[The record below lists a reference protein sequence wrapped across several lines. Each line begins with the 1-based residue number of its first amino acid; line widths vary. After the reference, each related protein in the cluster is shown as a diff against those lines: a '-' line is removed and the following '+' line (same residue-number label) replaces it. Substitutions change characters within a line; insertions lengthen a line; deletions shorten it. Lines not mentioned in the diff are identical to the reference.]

1 MSTVMDNV
9 AGKGRNLGVNTW
21 LIILGISVTVFGLN
35 TGYATWKAAR
45 LGGASTSA
53 SQLQVNSQRLAVQ
66 GREAVGG
73 AKEAFAA
80 FRATKGVIDKDI
92 QDLNSIYGGT
102 FEVSAPIETVTNT
115 WGLLG
120 KNADQ
125 VLNSEKQV
133 LDLAKNFDSF
143 SGRVPQ
149 LQARLDEL
157 VRAMSASGSP
167 SSQVYIA
174 LRQVLLA
181 GNMARRITE
190 MRAGGSGASLA
201 GDALGRDA
209 AVFGNVLNGL
219 RKGGDTS
226 SGVLPLSNGGALTAL
241 TQAEALWAEM
251 KKDLDAI
258 AASSPKLFAAQTA
271 AESITSGSDK
281 LLSDSESLFS
291 AFTSFGSVRST
302 NPLGHILVSIISG
315 IVALLAIAGLLFS
328 LNRAQQKRYQTTK
341 ELNDRNQ
348 EAIMRLLDEM
358 GSLAE
363 GDLTVKATVTE
374 DMTGA
379 IADSINFAV
388 EQLRSLVQTITD
400 TSVQVASSAQETQ
413 ATAMHLAEAAE
424 HQAQEINSA
433 SDRISEIAASID
445 QVSKNS
451 AESADVAQRSVQIAT
466 KGAGVVRQTIQG
478 MDSIRDQIQ
487 ETSKRIKRL
496 GESSQEIG
504 SIVELIN
511 DISEQTNILALNA
524 AIQAAS
530 AGEAGRGFAVVADE
544 VQRLAERASN
554 ATKRIETLVQTIQSD
569 TNEAVSSMEQT
580 TSEVVAGARLAED
593 AGTALGEIEKVSS
606 DLSNLIQGISSAA
619 QQQSSAASNIT
630 QTMNTIQQIT
640 SQTSQGANQTAESI
654 GNLAQLAAD
663 LRRSVADFKLPA

>member
-1 MSTVMDNV
+1 MSTMME
-9 AGKGRNLGVNTW
+9 KGRNLGTTAW
-21 LIILGISVTVFGLN
+21 LGLLGLSVLIFGAN
-35 TGYATWKAAR
+35 TGIATYR
-45 LGGASTSA
+45 G
-53 SQLQVNSQRLAVQ
+53 SQLAGANASAANLQVLSQQLANQ

-73 AKEAFAA
+73 KPEAFTA
-80 FRATKGVIDKDI
+80 FKATKATIESDVSDLKSNYGDKALVSGPIDK
-92 QDLNSIYGGT
+92 
-102 FEVSAPIETVTNT
+102 VSAT
-115 WGLLG
+115 WAPLG
-120 KNADQ
+120 RSADQ
-125 VLNSEKQV
+125 VVGAEKTV
-133 LDLAKNFDSF
+133 VEFAGHADKFTA
-143 SGRVPQ
+143 RVPQ
-149 LQARLDEL
+149 LQAQLDEV
-157 VRAMSASGSP
+157 VRAMSASGAP

-174 LRQVLLA
+174 LRQVVLA
-181 GNMARRITE
+181 STMAQRVTQI
-190 MRAGGSGASLA
+190 RAGGASASLA
-201 GDALGRDA
+201 GDALKRDTDVFENVLKGLRDGGSANVQKLANPA
-209 AVFGNVLNGL
+209 AVASLNQASVLWTDM
-219 RKGGDTS
+219 R
-226 SGVLPLSNGGALTAL
+226 
-241 TQAEALWAEM
+241 
-251 KKDLDAI
+251 KDLDAI
-258 AASSPKLFAAQTA
+258 LASSQNLFAAQSA
-271 AESITSGSDK
+271 AAQITNGSDG
-281 LLSDSESLFS
+281 LLNDSRGLFDALS
-291 AFTSFGSVRST
+291 SFGSVKST
-302 NPLGHILVSIISG
+302 TLVGHPLVSFVSG
-315 IVALLAIAGLLFS
+315 ALALLSIIGLLWS
-328 LNRAQQKRYQTTK
+328 LYRAQQRRFDTTK

-388 EQLRSLVQTITD
+388 EQLRSLVATIND

-424 HQAQEINSA
+424 HQAQEISSA
-433 SDRISEIAASID
+433 SDRISEIAESIN
-445 QVSKNS
+445 QVSRNS

-466 KGAGVVRQTIQG
+466 KGAGVVRQTIAG

-606 DLSNLIQGISSAA
+606 DLSNLIQGISTAA
-619 QQQSSAASNIT
+619 QQQSSAATNIT
-630 QTMNTIQQIT
+630 ATMNTIQQIT
-640 SQTSQGANQTAESI
+640 SQTSQGASQTAESI

>member
-1 MSTVMDNV
+1 MSTDINSV
-9 AGKGRNLGVNTW
+9 AGKARNLGVNTW
-21 LIILGISVTVFGLN
+21 LVLLGIAVLVFGLN

-45 LGGASTSA
+45 LGGASSA
-53 SQLQVNSQRLAVQ
+53 ASNLQVLSQQLANQ

-73 AKEAFAA
+73 DAQAFNA
-80 FRATKGVIDKDI
+80 FKDTKAEIDDDIASLNGNFGNEPGV
-92 QDLNSIYGGT
+92 SG
-102 FEVSAPIETVTNT
+102 PIGTVTET
-115 WGLLG
+115 WTPLGASAEQMIASERAVLGLAD
-120 KNADQ
+120 NA
-125 VLNSEKQV
+125 NSFAGQ
-133 LDLAKNFDSF
+133 
-143 SGRVPQ
+143 VPQ
-149 LQARLDEL
+149 LQANLDEL

-167 SSQVYIA
+167 SSQVYLA
-174 LRQVLLA
+174 LRQVVLS
-181 GNMARRITE
+181 GTMARRITE
-190 MRAGGSGASLA
+190 IQAGGPAAATA
-201 GDALGRDA
+201 GDALARDA
-209 AVFGNVLNGL
+209 AVFDNVMSGL
-219 RKGGDTS
+219 REGDETL
-226 SGVLPLSNGGALTAL
+226 GVTALSNGGALAAL
-241 TQAEALWAEM
+241 GQAQALWTDM
-251 KKDLDAI
+251 KEDLDAI
-258 AASSPKLFAAQTA
+258 LSTSQNLFRAQAAAD
-271 AESITSGSDK
+271 SITAGSDQ
-281 LLSDSESLFS
+281 LLTDSRRLFD
-291 AFTSFGSVRST
+291 AFTAFGSLRDTSI
-302 NPLGHILVSIISG
+302 LGNLWISIISG
-315 IVALLAIAGLLFS
+315 ALALVAIAGLLYS
-328 LNRAQQKRYQTTK
+328 LNRQQQKRYETTK

-424 HQAQEINSA
+424 HQAQEISSA
-433 SDRISEIAASID
+433 SGRISEIAASID

-451 AESADVAQRSVQIAT
+451 AESAEVAQRSVQIAT

-606 DLSNLIQGISSAA
+606 DLSGLIQGISTAA
-619 QQQSSAASNIT
+619 QQQSGAAANIT
-630 QTMNTIQQIT
+630 QTMNTSQQIT
-640 SQTSQGANQTAESI
+640 SQTTQGANQTAESI

>member
-1 MSTVMDNV
+1 M
-9 AGKGRNLGVNTW
+9 
-21 LIILGISVTVFGLN
+21 
-35 TGYATWKAAR
+35 
-45 LGGASTSA
+45 
-53 SQLQVNSQRLAVQ
+53 
-66 GREAVGG
+66 
-73 AKEAFAA
+73 
-80 FRATKGVIDKDI
+80 
-92 QDLNSIYGGT
+92 
-102 FEVSAPIETVTNT
+102 
-115 WGLLG
+115 
-120 KNADQ
+120 
-125 VLNSEKQV
+125 
-133 LDLAKNFDSF
+133 
-143 SGRVPQ
+143 
-149 LQARLDEL
+149 
-157 VRAMSASGSP
+157 
-167 SSQVYIA
+167 
-174 LRQVLLA
+174 
-181 GNMARRITE
+181 
-190 MRAGGSGASLA
+190 
-201 GDALGRDA
+201 
-209 AVFGNVLNGL
+209 
-219 RKGGDTS
+219 
-226 SGVLPLSNGGALTAL
+226 
-241 TQAEALWAEM
+241 
-251 KKDLDAI
+251 
-258 AASSPKLFAAQTA
+258 
-271 AESITSGSDK
+271 
-281 LLSDSESLFS
+281 
-291 AFTSFGSVRST
+291 
-302 NPLGHILVSIISG
+302 
-315 IVALLAIAGLLFS
+315 LFS

-445 QVSKNS
+445 QVSRNS

-466 KGAGVVRQTIQG
+466 KGAGVVRQTIAG

-606 DLSNLIQGISSAA
+606 DLSGLIQGISSAA
-619 QQQSSAASNIT
+619 KQQSSAASNIT
-630 QTMNTIQQIT
+630 QTMNTIQSIT
-640 SQTSQGANQTAESI
+640 AQTSQGASQTAQSI

>member
-1 MSTVMDNV
+1 MSTVMDTV
-9 AGKGRNLGVNTW
+9 AGKGRNMGTNFW
-21 LIILGISVTVFGLN
+21 LIVLAISLVVFGAN

-53 SQLQVNSQRLAVQ
+53 SNLQLNSQRLANQ
-66 GREAVGG
+66 GREAVEGDK
-73 AKEAFAA
+73 AAFEAFK
-80 FRATKGVIDKDI
+80 ATKAEVDSDIAELNGNFGDTAGVAGPI
-92 QDLNSIYGGT
+92 ST
-102 FEVSAPIETVTNT
+102 VSQTWAP
-115 WGLLG
+115 
-120 KNADQ
+120 
-125 VLNSEKQV
+125 
-133 LDLAKNFDSF
+133 LAKNAEDVIASEAAVLALAGNADRFTQAI
-143 SGRVPQ
+143 PQ
-149 LQARLDEL
+149 LQAQLDEV
-157 VRAMSASGSP
+157 VRAMSSSGSA
-167 SSQVYIA
+167 SSQIYIA
-174 LRQVLLA
+174 LRQNVLA
-181 GNMARRITE
+181 GNLARRVTE
-190 MRAGGSGASLA
+190 VRAGGAGAAVAGQALARDANVFEQVLA
-201 GDALGRDA
+201 GLKSGDEAM
-209 AVFGNVLNGL
+209 NVQ
-219 RKGGDTS
+219 
-226 SGVLPLSNGGALTAL
+226 PLSNSNAVAALNKA
-241 TQAEALWAEM
+241 TQQWAAM

-258 AASSPKLFAAQTA
+258 LGSSQKLFGAQNAAT
-271 AESITSGSDK
+271 SLITGSDK
-281 LLSDSESLFS
+281 LLSDSRDLFQ
-291 AFTSFGSVRST
+291 AFTAFGSLRDKSL
-302 NPLGHILVSIISG
+302 LGNIWISIVFGVLGIIAIVGLVFSI
-315 IVALLAIAGLLFS
+315 
-328 LNRAQQKRYQTTK
+328 NRAQRQRYETTM
-341 ELNDRNQ
+341 ELNNRNQ

-388 EQLRSLVQTITD
+388 EQLRSLVQTIND

-433 SDRISEIAASID
+433 SDRINEIATSIN

-466 KGAGVVRQTIQG
+466 KGAGVVRETIAG

-504 SIVELIN
+504 SIVELIS

-554 ATKRIETLVQTIQSD
+554 ATKRIETLVQAIQSD

-593 AGTALGEIEKVSS
+593 AGTALGEIENVSTS
-606 DLSNLIQGISSAA
+606 LADLIQGISSAA
-619 QQQSSAASNIT
+619 QQQSAAATNIT
-630 QTMNTIQQIT
+630 STMNTIQSIT
-640 SQTSQGANQTAESI
+640 AQTSQGANQTAESI

>member
-1 MSTVMDNV
+1 MSSVMDTV
-9 AGKGRNLGVNTW
+9 AGKGRNIGVNTW
-21 LIILGISVTVFGLN
+21 LTVLGVSVLVFAAN

-45 LGGASTSA
+45 LSGASGAA
-53 SQLQVNSQRLAVQ
+53 SDLQVLSQTLAAQ
-66 GREAVGG
+66 GQQAVGG
-73 AKEAFAA
+73 DAQAFER
-80 FRATKGVIDKDI
+80 FRAAKAQIDENVRSLNDNFGSTAGVSGPIA
-92 QDLNSIYGGT
+92 DLT
-102 FEVSAPIETVTNT
+102 RT
-115 WGLLG
+115 WTPLG
-120 KNADQ
+120 KSADQ
-125 VLNSEKQV
+125 VLESQEAIVQLATRANSFTDK
-133 LDLAKNFDSF
+133 
-143 SGRVPQ
+143 VPG
-149 LQARLDEL
+149 LQATLDEL

-167 SSQVYIA
+167 ASQVYIA
-174 LRQVLLA
+174 LRQVVA
-181 GNMARRITE
+181 TGNMARRIAE
-190 MRAGGSGASLA
+190 IRAGGQNAQIA
-201 GDALGRDA
+201 ADALARDA
-209 AVFGNVLNGL
+209 NGLTNVLNGL
-219 RKGGDTS
+219 RRGQQGQI
-226 SGVLPLSNGGALTAL
+226 TAL
-241 TQAEALWAEM
+241 TNGAALAQLGQAEKQWAEM
-251 KKDLDAI
+251 RKDVDAI
-258 AASSPKLFAAQTA
+258 TASARNLIGAQTA
-271 AESITSGSDK
+271 AAAISANSDELLTESRDV
-281 LLSDSESLFS
+281 FR
-291 AFTSFGSVRST
+291 AFTSTGSLTDTSV
-302 NPLGHILVSIISG
+302 LGNVWISILSGLAAVLSI
-315 IVALLAIAGLLFS
+315 LGLLYS
-328 LNRAQQKRYQTTK
+328 LNKQQQRRYQTTK

-400 TSVQVASSAQETQ
+400 TSVQVAASAQETQ
-413 ATAMHLAEAAE
+413 ATAMQLAEAAE
-424 HQAQEINSA
+424 HQAQEIGSA
-433 SDRISEIAASID
+433 SERINEIAASIEE
-445 QVSKNS
+445 VSKNS

-593 AGTALGEIEKVSS
+593 AGTALGEIEKVST
-606 DLSNLIQGISSAA
+606 DLSNLIQNISSAA
-619 QQQSSAASNIT
+619 QQQSYAASNIT
-630 QTMNTIQQIT
+630 QTMTTIQSIT
-640 SQTSQGANQTAESI
+640 AQTSQGASQTAASI

>member
-1 MSTVMDNV
+1 MSTVMDSA
-9 AGKGRNLGVNTW
+9 AGKGRSLGVNTW
-21 LIILGISVTVFGLN
+21 LIVLGVSVLVFGLN

-45 LGGASTSA
+45 LGGASSA
-53 SQLQVNSQRLAVQ
+53 ASDLQVNSQKLAVQ
-66 GREAVGG
+66 GQEAVGG
-73 AKEAFAA
+73 DAAAFAA
-80 FRATKGVIDKDI
+80 FKETRAQIVQDVDQLNANFGTTAGV
-92 QDLNSIYGGT
+92 SG
-102 FEVSAPIETVTNT
+102 PIKTVTDS
-115 WGLLG
+115 WVPLG
-120 KNADQ
+120 KSADQ
-125 VLNSEKQV
+125 VISSEKAV
-133 LDLAKNFDSF
+133 LALAGNADSF
-143 SGRVPQ
+143 TSRVPQ

-174 LRQVLLA
+174 LRQVVLS
-181 GNMARRITE
+181 GTMSRRITE
-190 MRAGGSGASLA
+190 IRAGGSGAALA
-201 GDALGRDA
+201 GEALARDA
-209 AVFGNVLNGL
+209 TVFGNVLTGL
-219 RKGGDTS
+219 RKGDAAF
-226 SGVLPLSNGGALTAL
+226 GVTPLGNSNALAAL
-241 TQAEALWAEM
+241 TQAETLWLEM

-258 AASSPKLFAAQTA
+258 LSSSQNLFAAQAA
-271 AESITSGSDK
+271 AESITGGSNK
-281 LLSDSESLFS
+281 LLADSQNLFR
-291 AFTSFGSVRST
+291 AFTAFGSLKDTSIAG
-302 NPLGHILVSIISG
+302 NLWISIISG
-315 IVALLAIAGLLFS
+315 IAALAAIIALVVS
-328 LNRAQQKRYQTTK
+328 LNSQQKKRYLTTK

-433 SDRISEIAASID
+433 SDRISEIAASIN
-445 QVSKNS
+445 QVSRNS

-466 KGAGVVRQTIQG
+466 KGAGVVRQTIAG

-630 QTMNTIQQIT
+630 ATMNTIQSIT
-640 SQTSQGANQTAESI
+640 AQTSQGANQTAASI

>member
-1 MSTVMDNV
+1 MSTVIETTP
-9 AGKGRNLGVNTW
+9 GKSRNFGVTFW
-21 LIILGISVTVFGLN
+21 LIVLGISLAVLAAN
-35 TGYATWKAAR
+35 TGVSTYLGQRLSGAQSSAAD
-45 LGGASTSA
+45 
-53 SQLQVNSQRLAVQ
+53 LQVLSQQLAIQ
-66 GREAVGG
+66 GRQAVNGDAASFTAFGATKTRIDQDVATLRDRFGGEPSVAGEIAEVAETWAPMASNAERVLASREAV
-73 AKEAFAA
+73 
-80 FRATKGVIDKDI
+80 I
-92 QDLNSIYGGT
+92 
-102 FEVSAPIETVTNT
+102 
-115 WGLLG
+115 GLSE
-120 KNADQ
+120 NAD
-125 VLNSEKQV
+125 
-133 LDLAKNFDSF
+133 AF
-143 SGRVPQ
+143 SSRVPE
-149 LQARLDEL
+149 LQAQLNEV
-157 VRAMSASGSP
+157 VRALASSGAPSA
-167 SSQVYIA
+167 QVYNGLQMVVTSA
-174 LRQVLLA
+174 A
-181 GNMARRITE
+181 MARRIAE
-190 MRAGGSGASLA
+190 IQAGGSDAPLA
-201 GDALGRDA
+201 GDALARDA
-209 AVFGNVLNGL
+209 TLFDRNMAGL
-219 RKGGDTS
+219 RQGEGDLQQVTAPAA
-226 SGVLPLSNGGALTAL
+226 VAALD
-241 TQAEALWAEM
+241 QANTLWEAM
-251 KKDLDAI
+251 KVDLNEILDAT
-258 AASSPKLFAAQTA
+258 APLFAAQQA
-271 AESITSGSDK
+271 SAVITSSSDG
-281 LLSDSESLFS
+281 LLADAAALFD
-291 AFTSFGSVRST
+291 AFTSFGSVRDT
-302 NPLGHILVSIISG
+302 RLFPNFWIGVASG
-315 IVALLAIAGLLFS
+315 IAMLIAIVGLLATLY
-328 LNRAQQKRYQTTK
+328 RQQQKRFETTK

-433 SDRISEIAASID
+433 SSRITEIAASID

-451 AESADVAQRSVQIAT
+451 AESAEVAQRSVHIAT
-466 KGAGVVRQTIQG
+466 AGAGVVRQTIAG

-544 VQRLAERASN
+544 VQRLAERSSN
-554 ATKRIETLVQTIQSD
+554 ATKRIESLVQTIQAD

-619 QQQSSAASNIT
+619 QQQSGAAANIT
-630 QTMNTIQQIT
+630 QAMNTIQQIT
-640 SQTSQGANQTAESI
+640 TQTSQGASQTAESI

>member
-9 AGKGRNLGVNTW
+9 AGKGRSMGTNFW
-21 LIILGISVTVFGLN
+21 LIVLAFSLVIFGAN
-35 TGYATWKAAR
+35 TGYAAWKAAR
-45 LGGASTSA
+45 LGGASTAA
-53 SQLQVNSQRLAVQ
+53 SNLQLNSQRLANQ
-66 GREAVGG
+66 GREAVEGNR
-73 AKEAFAA
+73 EAFTA
-80 FRATKGVIDKDI
+80 FKATKAEVDTDI
-92 QDLNSIYGGT
+92 QQLNSRFGSTTG
-102 FEVSAPIETVTNT
+102 VAGPIATVTQT
-115 WGLLG
+115 WAPLA

-125 VLNSEKQV
+125 VIASEAAV
-133 LDLAKNFDSF
+133 LALAGNADRFTQ
-143 SGRVPQ
+143 GIPQ
-149 LQARLDEL
+149 LQAQLDEV
-157 VRAMSASGSP
+157 VRAMSSSGSP
-167 SSQVYIA
+167 SSQIYIA
-174 LRQVLLA
+174 LRQNVLA
-181 GNMARRITE
+181 GNLARRVTE
-190 MRAGGSGASLA
+190 VRAGGSGARVAGQALSRDANVFEQVLA
-201 GDALGRDA
+201 GLKSGDESM
-209 AVFGNVLNGL
+209 NVQA
-219 RKGGDTS
+219 
-226 SGVLPLSNGGALTAL
+226 LSNGAAVAALNLATEQW
-241 TQAEALWAEM
+241 TQM

-258 AASSPKLFAAQTA
+258 LGSSQKLFNAQSSAAALT
-271 AESITSGSDK
+271 TGSNK
-281 LLSDSESLFS
+281 LLADSRDLFR
-291 AFTSFGSVRST
+291 AFTAFGSLRDTSL
-302 NPLGHILVSIISG
+302 LGNIWISIVSG
-315 IVALLAIAGLLFS
+315 IVALLAIVFLVLS
-328 LNRAQQKRYQTTK
+328 LNRAQRVRYETTM
-341 ELNDRNQ
+341 ELNNRNQ

-388 EQLRSLVQTITD
+388 EQLRSLVQTIND

-424 HQAQEINSA
+424 HQAQEISSA
-433 SDRISEIAASID
+433 SDRINEIAASIN

-466 KGAGVVRQTIQG
+466 KGAGVVRETIAG

-554 ATKRIETLVQTIQSD
+554 ATKRIETLVQAIQSD

-593 AGTALGEIEKVSS
+593 AGTALGEIENVSTS
-606 DLSNLIQGISSAA
+606 LAELIEGISSAS
-619 QQQSSAASNIT
+619 QQQSAAATNIT
-630 QTMNTIQQIT
+630 ATMNTIQSIT
-640 SQTSQGANQTAESI
+640 AQTSQGANQTAESI

>member
-1 MSTVMDNV
+1 MSTDINSV
-9 AGKGRNLGVNTW
+9 AGKARSLGVNTW
-21 LIILGISVTVFGLN
+21 LTVLATSLVVLAANF
-35 TGYATWKAAR
+35 GYASWKAGKAS
-45 LGGASTSA
+45 GASEAA
-53 SQLQVNSQRLAVQ
+53 SDLQVLSQQLAVQ
-66 GREAVGG
+66 SQEAVGG
-73 AKEAFAA
+73 DARAFESL
-80 FRATKGVIDKDI
+80 RATKTAIEEDVKELNANYGSTVGV
-92 QDLNSIYGGT
+92 SG
-102 FEVSAPIETVTNT
+102 PIETVATT
-115 WGLLG
+115 WQPLG
-120 KNADQ
+120 TNADQ
-125 VLNSEKQV
+125 VLESEKAV
-133 LDLAKNFDSF
+133 LALAGNAESF
-143 SGRVPQ
+143 SNRLPQ

-167 SSQVYIA
+167 SSQVYLA
-174 LRQVLLA
+174 LRQVVLS
-181 GNMARRITE
+181 GTMARRIAE
-190 MRAGGSGASLA
+190 IRAGGPGAVNA
-201 GDALGRDA
+201 GDALARDA
-209 AVFGNVLNGL
+209 AVFGNVLEGL
-219 RKGGDTS
+219 RKGSPD
-226 SGVLPLSNGGALTAL
+226 VTAL
-241 TQAEALWAEM
+241 GNSSAIAALGQAESVWGEM
-251 KKDLDAI
+251 KTDLDAI
-258 AASSPKLFAAQTA
+258 LGSSQNLFRAQAAAN
-271 AESITSGSDK
+271 SITAGSDE
-281 LLSDSESLFS
+281 LLNTSESLFNAVNAPGS
-291 AFTSFGSVRST
+291 LQDTSI
-302 NPLGHILVSIISG
+302 LGNIWISIISG
-315 IVALLAIAGLLFS
+315 LIALLSFAGLLWS
-328 LNRAQQKRYQTTK
+328 LNRQQQARYQTTK

-400 TSVQVASSAQETQ
+400 TSVQVAASAQETQ

-424 HQAQEINSA
+424 HQAQEISSA
-433 SDRISEIAASID
+433 SSRISEIAASID

-478 MDSIRDQIQ
+478 MDNIRDQIQ

-606 DLSNLIQGISSAA
+606 DLSGLIQGISTAA
-619 QQQSSAASNIT
+619 QQQSGAAANIT

-640 SQTSQGANQTAESI
+640 SQTTQGANQTAESI

>member
-1 MSTVMDNV
+1 MSTVLDSIT
-9 AGKGRNLGVNTW
+9 GKGRGLGTNFW
-21 LIILGISVTVFGLN
+21 IASLIILLVIFGAN
-35 TGYATWKAAR
+35 TGYAGWKAAR

-53 SQLQVNSQRLAVQ
+53 SSLQVNSQRLANQ

-73 AKEAFAA
+73 NAEAFGA
-80 FRATKGVIDKDI
+80 FKATKGQIDADVER
-92 QDLNSIYGGT
+92 LNTNFGSTAGVAG
-102 FEVSAPIETVTNT
+102 PIRTVTET
-115 WGLLG
+115 WTPLAESAN
-120 KNADQ
+120 KVAASEAAVKDF
-125 VLNSEKQV
+125 SEKASRFTQ
-133 LDLAKNFDSF
+133 A
-143 SGRVPQ
+143 VPQ
-149 LQARLDEL
+149 LQAQLDEL

-174 LRQVLLA
+174 LRQVVLA
-181 GNMARRITE
+181 GNMARRVTE
-190 MRAGGSGASLA
+190 IQAGGSGATIA
-201 GDALGRDA
+201 GDALARDA
-209 AVFGNVLNGL
+209 GVFEQVLAGL
-219 RKGGDTS
+219 RAGDEAMNVQALGNS
-226 SGVLPLSNGGALTAL
+226 SAVAALN
-241 TQAEALWAEM
+241 QASTRWTEM

-258 AASSPKLFAAQTA
+258 LASSANLFQAQAASAALTA
-271 AESITSGSDK
+271 GSDK
-281 LLSDSESLFS
+281 LLSDSQSLFS
-291 AFTSFGSVRST
+291 AFTAFGSLKDTSL
-302 NPLGHILVSIISG
+302 LGNVWISIISG
-315 IVALLAIAGLLFS
+315 LLAIAAIIGLWWS
-328 LNRAQQKRYQTTK
+328 LTRSQRKRFEDTM
-341 ELNDRNQ
+341 ELNNRNQ
-348 EAIMRLLDEM
+348 EAIMRLLDEI
-358 GSLAE
+358 GALAE
-363 GDLTVKATVTE
+363 NDLTVKATVTE

-388 EQLRSLVQTITD
+388 ENLRELVATIND
-400 TSVQVASSAQETQ
+400 TSVQVASGAQETQ

-433 SDRISEIAASID
+433 SSRISEIASSID
-445 QVSKNS
+445 QVSRNS
-451 AESADVAQRSVQIAT
+451 AQSAEVAQRSVQIAT
-466 KGAGVVRQTIQG
+466 KGAGVVRETIAG

-593 AGTALGEIEKVSS
+593 AGTALGEIESVSS
-606 DLSNLIQGISSAA
+606 NLAGLIEGISSAA

-630 QTMNTIQQIT
+630 EAMNTIQSIT
-640 SQTSQGANQTAESI
+640 AQTSQGANQTAQSI
-654 GNLAQLAAD
+654 GNLAQLAAN

>member
-9 AGKGRNLGVNTW
+9 AGKGRTIGTNVWIWLLLLSLLVFAGNTIW
-21 LIILGISVTVFGLN
+21 
-35 TGYATWKAAR
+35 ATTKAAR
-45 LGGASTSA
+45 LGGASTAA
-53 SQLQVNSQRLAVQ
+53 SNLQVNSQRLANQ

-73 AKEAFAA
+73 NAESFAA
-80 FRATKGVIDKDI
+80 FKTTRQQIDSDIKLLNERFGQTAGVAGPINAVTD
-92 QDLNSIYGGT
+92 T
-102 FEVSAPIETVTNT
+102 WAP
-115 WGLLG
+115 LAR
-120 KNADQ
+120 NADQ
-125 VLNSEKQV
+125 VIGSEKAV
-133 LDLAKNFDSF
+133 LGLAGNASSF
-143 SGRVPQ
+143 TQKVPQ
-149 LQARLDEL
+149 LQAQMDEV
-157 VRAMSASGSP
+157 VRAMSASGSQ
-167 SSQVYIA
+167 SSQIYIA
-174 LRQVLLA
+174 LREVVLA
-181 GNMARRITE
+181 ATMARRVAEIQ
-190 MRAGGSGASLA
+190 AGGATASLS
-201 GDALGRDA
+201 GDALARDA
-209 AVFGNVLNGL
+209 GVFGQVLNGL
-219 RKGGDTS
+219 RQGDATLN
-226 SGVLPLSNGGALTAL
+226 VQKLTNANALAAL
-241 TQAEALWAEM
+241 NQANTLWVEM

-258 AASSPKLFAAQTA
+258 LGTSQNLFRAQNAATA
-271 AESITSGSDK
+271 IATGSDK
-281 LLSDSESLFS
+281 LLSDSENLFS
-291 AFTSFGSVRST
+291 AFTAFGSLKDTSIIGGVW
-302 NPLGHILVSIISG
+302 VSILSG
-315 IVALLAIAGLLFS
+315 ALVLFS
-328 LNRAQQKRYQTTK
+328 LVGLYFSTRRAERKRYETTM
-341 ELNDRNQ
+341 ELNNRNQ

-424 HQAQEINSA
+424 HQATEINSA
-433 SDRISEIAASID
+433 SDRINEIAASIN

-451 AESADVAQRSVQIAT
+451 AESAEVAQRSVRIAT
-466 KGAGVVRQTIQG
+466 NGAGVVRQTIAG

-544 VQRLAERASN
+544 VQRLAERSSN
-554 ATKRIETLVQTIQSD
+554 ATKRIESLVQTIQAD

-593 AGTALGEIEKVSS
+593 AGTALGEIESVSTS
-606 DLSNLIQGISSAA
+606 LADLIQGISNAA
-619 QQQSSAASNIT
+619 QQQTAAASNIT
-630 QTMNTIQQIT
+630 QAMNTIQSIT
-640 SQTSQGANQTAESI
+640 AQTSQGANQTAESI

>member
-1 MSTVMDNV
+1 MSTMMD
-9 AGKGRNLGVNTW
+9 KGRNLGTSFW
-21 LIILGISVTVFGLN
+21 LILLLVSVAIFGLN
-35 TGYATWKAAR
+35 TGFATYLGSKLAGAGSAA
-45 LGGASTSA
+45 AD
-53 SQLQVNSQRLAVQ
+53 LQVLSQPLANQ

-73 AKEAFAA
+73 DTEAFAA
-80 FRATKGVIDKDI
+80 FKATKAKIDTDVANLRDGYGSAQGVSGPI
-92 QDLNSIYGGT
+92 GT
-102 FEVSAPIETVTNT
+102 VAETWAP
-115 WGLLG
+115 LG
-120 KNADQ
+120 KSAEQVIASEQAVLEFAGNADRFTQ
-125 VLNSEKQV
+125 
-133 LDLAKNFDSF
+133 
-143 SGRVPQ
+143 RVPQ
-149 LQARLDEL
+149 LQAQLDEV
-157 VRAMSASGSP
+157 VRAMSAAGAA

-174 LRQVLLA
+174 LRQVVLA
-181 GNMARRITE
+181 SNMSSRVTQI
-190 MRAGGSGASLA
+190 RAGGAGAAAA
-201 GDALGRDA
+201 GDALSRDIGFFEQTHKGLREGGA
-209 AVFGNVLNGL
+209 GNVQRLTNPAAIAALN
-219 RKGGDTS
+219 
-226 SGVLPLSNGGALTAL
+226 
-241 TQAEALWAEM
+241 QANTLWVGM

-258 AASSPKLFAAQTA
+258 LASSRNLFAAQSA
-271 AESITSGSDK
+271 AAALTNGSDE
-281 LLSDSESLFS
+281 LLSDSQKLFN
-291 AFTSFGSVRST
+291 AFTAFGSVKDTRLFP
-302 NPLGHILVSIISG
+302 NFWLGIISG
-315 IVALLAIAGLLFS
+315 GLALFSIAGLLFS
-328 LNRAQQKRYQTTK
+328 LYRAQQRRFETTK

-388 EQLRSLVQTITD
+388 EQLRSLVATIND

-433 SDRISEIAASID
+433 SERISEMAASIN

-451 AESADVAQRSVQIAT
+451 AESAEVAQRSVQIAT
-466 KGAGVVRQTIQG
+466 NGAGVVRQTIAG

-606 DLSNLIQGISSAA
+606 DLSNLIQGISSAS
-619 QQQSSAASNIT
+619 QQQSSAATGIT
-630 QTMNTIQQIT
+630 ATMNTIQQIT
-640 SQTSQGANQTAESI
+640 SQTSQGASQTAESI

>member
-1 MSTVMDNV
+1 MSTEMNSV
-9 AGKGRNLGVNTW
+9 AGKARNLGVNTW
-21 LIILGISVTVFGLN
+21 LIVLGVAVLIFGLN

-45 LGGASTSA
+45 LGGASSA
-53 SQLQVNSQRLAVQ
+53 ASSLQVRSQQLANQ

-73 AKEAFAA
+73 DAESFAA
-80 FRATKGVIDKDI
+80 FRATKAEIDADIARLQSNFGAEAGVSGPID
-92 QDLNSIYGGT
+92 T
-102 FEVSAPIETVTNT
+102 VAATWAP
-115 WGLLG
+115 LS
-120 KNADQ
+120 KSADQ
-125 VLNSEKQV
+125 VIASERAV
-133 LDLAKNFDSF
+133 LGLAGNADRFDSQ
-143 SGRVPQ
+143 VPN

-157 VRAMSASGSP
+157 VRAMSTSGSP
-167 SSQVYIA
+167 SSQVYYA
-174 LRQVLLA
+174 LRQVVLS
-181 GNMARRITE
+181 GTMARRLTE
-190 MRAGGSGASLA
+190 IRAGGPGAAAAGEGLA
-201 GDALGRDA
+201 RDA
-209 AVFGNVLNGL
+209 AIFGNVLTSL
-219 RKGGDTS
+219 RRGDEAT
-226 SGVLPLSNGGALTAL
+226 GVTALGNAGALAAL
-241 TQAEALWAEM
+241 GQAETLWVEM

-258 AASSPKLFAAQTA
+258 LATSQNLFSAQAAADAITA
-271 AESITSGSDK
+271 GSDR
-281 LLSDSESLFS
+281 LLNDSESLFD
-291 AFTSFGSVRST
+291 AFTSFGSIRST
-302 NPLGHILVSIISG
+302 NPIGHILVSVVSG
-315 IVALLAIAGLLFS
+315 LLALLAIMGLLYA
-328 LNRAQQKRYQTTK
+328 LNKQQRRRYETTK

-424 HQAQEINSA
+424 HQAQEISSA
-433 SDRISEIAASID
+433 SNRISEIAASID

-451 AESADVAQRSVQIAT
+451 AESADVAQRSVEIAT

-478 MDSIRDQIQ
+478 MDNIRDQIQ

-606 DLSNLIQGISSAA
+606 DLSGLIQGIS
-619 QQQSSAASNIT
+619 AASQLQSGAAANIT

-640 SQTSQGANQTAESI
+640 SQTTQGANQTAESI

>member
-1 MSTVMDNV
+1 MSTMMD
-9 AGKGRNLGVNTW
+9 KGRNLGTSFW
-21 LIILGISVTVFGLN
+21 LIALLLSVAVFGLN
-35 TGYATWKAAR
+35 TGVATYRSSKLA
-45 LGGASTSA
+45 GASTSA
-53 SQLQVNSQRLAVQ
+53 ADLQVLSQQLANQ
-66 GREAVGG
+66 GREAVSG
-73 AKEAFAA
+73 KSEAFAA
-80 FRATKGVIDKDI
+80 FKATKGQIESDVASLLSKYSD
-92 QDLNSIYGGT
+92 QAG
-102 FEVSAPIETVTNT
+102 VSGPLSKVAETWTP
-115 WGLLG
+115 LG
-120 KNADQ
+120 KSANQ
-125 VLNSEKQV
+125 VVASEKTIV
-133 LDLAKNFDSF
+133 EFAGHADKFNS
-143 SGRVPQ
+143 RVPQ
-149 LQARLDEL
+149 LQAQLDEV
-157 VRAMSASGSP
+157 VRAMSAAGAP

-174 LRQVLLA
+174 LRQVVLA
-181 GNMARRITE
+181 STMAQRVTQI
-190 MRAGGSGASLA
+190 RAGGATATLA
-201 GDALGRDA
+201 GDALKRDTD
-209 AVFGNVLNGL
+209 VFENVLTGL
-219 RKGGDTS
+219 REGSANVQKLGNPGS
-226 SGVLPLSNGGALTAL
+226 VAALN
-241 TQAEALWAEM
+241 QANTLWVDM

-258 AASSPKLFAAQTA
+258 LAGSQSLFGAQTA
-271 AESITSGSDK
+271 AAAITNGSDA
-281 LLSDSESLFS
+281 LLNDSRNLFD
-291 AFTSFGSVRST
+291 ALTSFGSVRST
-302 NPLGHILVSIISG
+302 NPVGHILVSVIAG
-315 IVALLAIAGLLFS
+315 ALALLSIGGLLFS
-328 LNRAQQKRYQTTK
+328 LYRAQQRRFETTK

-388 EQLRSLVQTITD
+388 EQLRSLVTTIND

-424 HQAQEINSA
+424 HQAQEIQGA
-433 SDRISEIAASID
+433 SDRITEIAASIN

-466 KGAGVVRQTIQG
+466 KGAGVVRQTIAG

-606 DLSNLIQGISSAA
+606 DLSGLIQGISTAA
-619 QQQSSAASNIT
+619 KQQSSAASNIT
-630 QTMNTIQQIT
+630 ATMNTIQSIT
-640 SQTSQGANQTAESI
+640 AQTSQGASQTAQSI

>member
-1 MSTVMDNV
+1 MSTVMDSV
-9 AGKGRNLGVNTW
+9 TGKGRNLSTNFW
-21 LIILGISVTVFGLN
+21 LLALLVSFAILGAN
-35 TGYATWKAAR
+35 TAYATWKAAR
-45 LGGASTSA
+45 LGGAGSSA
-53 SQLQVNSQRLAVQ
+53 ANLQVRSQQLANQ
-66 GREAVGG
+66 AREAVEGN
-73 AKEAFAA
+73 AESFAA
-80 FRATKGVIDKDI
+80 FKETRNLIESDVETLSGRF
-92 QDLNSIYGGT
+92 G
-102 FEVSAPIETVTNT
+102 SAPGVSDDIAAVATT
-115 WGLLG
+115 WAPMA

-125 VLNSEKQV
+125 VIASEAAV
-133 LDLAKNFDSF
+133 LGLAGNADRFNE
-143 SGRVPQ
+143 RVPQ
-149 LQARLDEL
+149 LQAQLDEV
-157 VRAMSASGSP
+157 VRAMSAAGAP
-167 SSQVYIA
+167 SSQIYIA
-174 LRQVLLA
+174 LREVVLA
-181 GNMARRITE
+181 ATMARRVAEI
-190 MRAGGSGASLA
+190 RAGGPSAKLA
-201 GDALGRDA
+201 GDALTRDA
-209 AVFGNVLNGL
+209 GVFDQVLKGL
-219 RKGGDTS
+219 REGDSAMNVQRLTNPGS
-226 SGVLPLSNGGALTAL
+226 LVALNRAN
-241 TQAEALWAEM
+241 ALWVEM

-258 AASSPKLFAAQTA
+258 LGTSQNLFRAQSAAAAITGGSNALLDDSEQLFQAFTAFGSIRDTSLWGNIWVSILAGLAA
-271 AESITSGSDK
+271 
-281 LLSDSESLFS
+281 LLS
-291 AFTSFGSVRST
+291 
-302 NPLGHILVSIISG
+302 
-315 IVALLAIAGLLFS
+315 IVGLLYS
-328 LNRAQQKRYQTTK
+328 LYRAQQRRFEGTK

-424 HQAQEINSA
+424 HQAQEITSA
-433 SDRISEIAASID
+433 SDRITEIAASID

-466 KGAGVVRQTIQG
+466 AGAGVVRQTIQG

-544 VQRLAERASN
+544 VQRLAERSSN
-554 ATKRIETLVQTIQSD
+554 ATKRIESLVQAIQSD

-593 AGTALGEIEKVSS
+593 AGTALGEIENVSTNLA
-606 DLSNLIQGISSAA
+606 DLIQGISSAA
-619 QQQSSAASNIT
+619 QQQSVAASNIT
-630 QTMNTIQQIT
+630 QAMNTIQSIT
-640 SQTSQGANQTAESI
+640 AQTSQGASQTADSI

>member
-1 MSTVMDNV
+1 MSTDINSV
-9 AGKGRNLGVNTW
+9 AGKARNLGVNTW
-21 LIILGISVTVFGLN
+21 LVLLGIAVLVFGLN

-45 LGGASTSA
+45 LGGASSA
-53 SQLQVNSQRLAVQ
+53 ASDLQVLSQQLANQ

-73 AKEAFAA
+73 DAQSFNAFKDTKAA
-80 FRATKGVIDKDI
+80 IDED
-92 QDLNSIYGGT
+92 
-102 FEVSAPIETVTNT
+102 IETLNANFGNEPGVSGPIATVTET
-115 WGLLG
+115 WTPLGASAEQMIASERAVLGLAD
-120 KNADQ
+120 NA
-125 VLNSEKQV
+125 S
-133 LDLAKNFDSF
+133 SF
-143 SGRVPQ
+143 AGQVPQ
-149 LQARLDEL
+149 LQANLDEL
-157 VRAMSASGSP
+157 VRAMSSSGST
-167 SSQVYIA
+167 SSQVYLA
-174 LRQVLLA
+174 LRQVVLS
-181 GNMARRITE
+181 GTMARRITE
-190 MRAGGSGASLA
+190 IQAGGPAAATA
-201 GDALGRDA
+201 GDALARDA
-209 AVFGNVLNGL
+209 AVFDNVMTGL
-219 RKGGDTS
+219 REGDETL
-226 SGVLPLSNGGALTAL
+226 GVTALSNGGALAAL
-241 TQAEALWAEM
+241 GQAQALWTDM
-251 KKDLDAI
+251 KEDLDAI
-258 AASSPKLFAAQTA
+258 LSTSQNLFRAQAAAD
-271 AESITSGSDK
+271 SITAGSDQ
-281 LLSDSESLFS
+281 LLADSRRLFDS
-291 AFTSFGSVRST
+291 FTAFGSLRDTSI
-302 NPLGHILVSIISG
+302 LGNLWISIISG
-315 IVALLAIAGLLFS
+315 ALALIAIAGLLYS
-328 LNRAQQKRYQTTK
+328 LNRLQQKRYETTK

-424 HQAQEINSA
+424 HQAQEISSA
-433 SDRISEIAASID
+433 SGRISEIAASID

-451 AESADVAQRSVQIAT
+451 AESAEVAQRSVQIAT

-606 DLSNLIQGISSAA
+606 DLSGLIQGISTAA
-619 QQQSSAASNIT
+619 QQQSGAAANIT

-640 SQTSQGANQTAESI
+640 SQTTQGANQTAESI

>member
-1 MSTVMDNV
+1 MSTVMDSV
-9 AGKGRNLGVNTW
+9 PGKTRSLGVNFW
-21 LIILGISVTVFGLN
+21 LVVLAISVLVFGLN
-35 TGYATWKAAR
+35 TGFATWQGSRLAGAGSSAA
-45 LGGASTSA
+45 S
-53 SQLQVNSQRLAVQ
+53 LQVLSQQLAIQ
-66 GREAVGG
+66 GQEAVTGD
-73 AKEAFAA
+73 ADAFTD
-80 FRATKGVIDKDI
+80 FKATKSRIDGDVATLRQRYGNEPGVSTQI
-92 QDLNSIYGGT
+92 S
-102 FEVSAPIETVTNT
+102 EVAQTWAPMAANAEQLIASEQAVT
-115 WGLLG
+115 GLAG
-120 KNADQ
+120 NADR
-125 VLNSEKQV
+125 
-133 LDLAKNFDSF
+133 F
-143 SGRVPQ
+143 SAQVPQ
-149 LQARLDEL
+149 LQAQLNEV
-157 VRAMSASGSP
+157 VRGLSAGGAP
-167 SSQVYIA
+167 SAQVYNGLQMVVTSA
-174 LRQVLLA
+174 A
-181 GNMARRITE
+181 MARRIAE
-190 MRAGGSGASLA
+190 IQAGGASASLA
-201 GDALGRDA
+201 GDALQRDA
-209 AVFGNVLNGL
+209 TLFDRNMTGL
-219 RKGGDTS
+219 REGQGDLARVTAPAA
-226 SGVLPLSNGGALTAL
+226 VAALN
-241 TQAEALWAEM
+241 QANTLWQEM

-258 AASSPKLFAAQTA
+258 LATADNLFAAQA
-271 AESITSGSDK
+271 ASAAITNSADQLLTESQQ
-281 LLSDSESLFS
+281 LFD
-291 AFTSFGSVRST
+291 AFTAFGSVRDT
-302 NPLGHILVSIISG
+302 RLFPNFWLG
-315 IVALLAIAGLLFS
+315 IVSGVAALIAIVGLLFS
-328 LNRAQQKRYQTTK
+328 LYRQQQKRFETTK

-433 SDRISEIAASID
+433 SSRITEIAASID

-451 AESADVAQRSVQIAT
+451 AESAEVAQRSVQIAT
-466 KGAGVVRQTIQG
+466 NGAGVVRQTIAG

-544 VQRLAERASN
+544 VQRLAERSSN
-554 ATKRIETLVQTIQSD
+554 ATKRIESLVQTIQAD

-619 QQQSSAASNIT
+619 QQQSGAAANIT
-630 QTMNTIQQIT
+630 QAMNTIQQIT
-640 SQTSQGANQTAESI
+640 TQTSQGASQTAESI

>member
-1 MSTVMDNV
+1 MSTEMNST
-9 AGKGRNLGVNTW
+9 AGKARNLGVNTW
-21 LIILGISVTVFGLN
+21 LVVLGLAVLVFGLN

-45 LGGASTSA
+45 LGGASSA
-53 SQLQVNSQRLAVQ
+53 ASDLRVFSQQLANQ
-66 GREAVGG
+66 GREAAAGD
-73 AKEAFAA
+73 AEAFSA
-80 FRATKGVIDKDI
+80 FKATKAEID
-92 QDLNSIYGGT
+92 QAVSQLNSDFGAEPG
-102 FEVSAPIETVTNT
+102 VSGPIETVSTT
-115 WGLLG
+115 WVDLG
-120 KNADQ
+120 ENAEQ
-125 VLNSEKQV
+125 VIASERAV
-133 LDLAKNFDSF
+133 MALAGNAESF
-143 SGRVPQ
+143 ASQVPQ

-157 VRAMSASGSP
+157 VRAMSTSGSP
-167 SSQVYIA
+167 SSQVYYA
-174 LRQVLLA
+174 LRQVVLS
-181 GNMARRITE
+181 GTMDRRLTE
-190 MRAGGSGASLA
+190 IRAGGPGAAAA
-201 GDALGRDA
+201 GEGLMRDA
-209 AVFGNVLNGL
+209 AVFGNVLAGL
-219 RKGGDTS
+219 REGDEAL
-226 SGVLPLSNGGALTAL
+226 GVTALSNANAVAALG
-241 TQAEALWAEM
+241 QAESLWLDM
-251 KKDLDAI
+251 KEDLDAI
-258 AASSPKLFAAQTA
+258 LATAENLFRAQASADA
-271 AESITSGSDK
+271 ITVGSDQ
-281 LLSDSESLFS
+281 LLADAERVFD
-291 AFTSFGSVRST
+291 AFTAFGSLRDTSI
-302 NPLGHILVSIISG
+302 LGNLWISLVSG
-315 IVALLAIAGLLFS
+315 ALGLLAIAGLLVS

-424 HQAQEINSA
+424 HQAQEISSA
-433 SDRISEIAASID
+433 SGRISEIAASID
-445 QVSKNS
+445 QVSRNS
-451 AESADVAQRSVQIAT
+451 AESAEVAQRSVQIAT

-606 DLSNLIQGISSAA
+606 DLSGLIQGISTAA
-619 QQQSSAASNIT
+619 QQQSGAAANIT
-630 QTMNTIQQIT
+630 QTMHTIQQIT
-640 SQTSQGANQTAESI
+640 SQTTQGANQTAESI